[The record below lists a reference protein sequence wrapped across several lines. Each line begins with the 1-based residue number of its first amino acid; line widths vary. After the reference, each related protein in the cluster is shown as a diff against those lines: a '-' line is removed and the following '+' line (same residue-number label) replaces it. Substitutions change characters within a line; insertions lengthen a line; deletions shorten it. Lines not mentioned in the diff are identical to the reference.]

1 MSITFILLGIFLYI
15 VAAVI
20 SAGSMKYMTS
30 SPIKRIIIALVSI
43 PIIPA
48 ALTCDWSNYTNF
60 WRMMCAILLY
70 IIAIILFF
78 I

>member
-15 VAAVI
+15 IAAVI
-20 SAGSMKYMTS
+20 SAGSMKYISCSTIS
-30 SPIKRIIIALVSI
+30 KFVICLFSLPIL
-43 PIIPA
+43 PA
-48 ALTCDWSNYTNF
+48 ALTCDWKSYTNF
-60 WRMMCAILLY
+60 WRMMCAGLLY